1 MSYCNGMVGMTETI
15 VDTGPNAD
23 LLAHMR
29 RRGFLVNERAGWCA
43 ETRDRVAAREGF
55 ERDGTTYTKI
65 MAMAIVEDV
74 LEDIERTWRANNTP
88 DEEL

>member
-1 MSYCNGMVGMTETI
+1 MVGMTETI
-15 VDTGPNAD
+15 VDTGPDAD

-43 ETRDRVAAREGF
+43 ERRERVAAREGF
-55 ERDGTTYTKI
+55 ERDGKTYTKFA
-65 MAMAIVEDV
+65 AMGIASDE